1 MDNLADTLTEVEAVT
16 LDDTWGY
23 AHALV
28 DTLTDIL
35 SEVETVTQGDARENA
50 HAVVEFFL
58 TR

>member
-1 MDNLADTLTEVEAVT
+1 MT

-28 DTLTDIL
+28 DTLADTL
-35 SEVETVTQGDARENA
+35 TEVETVTQGDARGNA